1 MWEGDRSQTCVLVVV
16 SVMLVVCLNLMFL
29 YINVDSL
36 YHWSCVSV
44 YLKTQVVGGVCIYFC
59 TMMLFDVFHYAMYVA

>member
-1 MWEGDRSQTCVLVVV
+1 
-16 SVMLVVCLNLMFL
+16 VCARCGFCHVGCLFESHVPV